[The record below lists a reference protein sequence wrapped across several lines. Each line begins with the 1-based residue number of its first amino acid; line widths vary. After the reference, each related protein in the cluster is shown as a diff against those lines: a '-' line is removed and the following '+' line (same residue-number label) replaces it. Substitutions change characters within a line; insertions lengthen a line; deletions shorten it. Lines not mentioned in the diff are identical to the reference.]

1 VLVVV
6 FVKTDVVSV
15 VRVVDVDVVVGQ
27 SQSRLG
33 SRVDVVRS
41 GSSVDVR
48 SVGHVGPEVT
58 GHEVTGHE
66 VTGHEVTGHEVT
78 GHEVT
83 GHEVTGHEVTGHGGQ
98 EASHGHQGI
107 QTSL

>member
-15 VRVVDVDVVVGQ
+15 VKVVDVDVVNDKVVGQ
-27 SQSRLG
+27 SQSRLGLILG

-41 GSSVDVR
+41 GSSVDVVR

-58 GHEVTGHE
+58 GHEVTEHGGHE
-66 VTGHEVTGHEVT
+66 VAGFV
-78 GHEVT
+78 
-83 GHEVTGHEVTGHGGQ
+83 GQ

>member
-41 GSSVDVR
+41 GSSVDVVR
-48 SVGHVGPEVT
+48 SVGHVGP
-58 GHEVTGHE
+58 E